1 MDDKI
6 IIYYMM
12 LHKKLHGLI
21 HIKIKKNIESVIN
34 NIEKR
39 IIYKYHIKFAFVMRK
54 GLKIIYYSYL

>member
-34 NIEKR
+34 KIPKNET
-39 IIYKYHIKFAFVMRK
+39 
-54 GLKIIYYSYL
+54 LKIKKNYL